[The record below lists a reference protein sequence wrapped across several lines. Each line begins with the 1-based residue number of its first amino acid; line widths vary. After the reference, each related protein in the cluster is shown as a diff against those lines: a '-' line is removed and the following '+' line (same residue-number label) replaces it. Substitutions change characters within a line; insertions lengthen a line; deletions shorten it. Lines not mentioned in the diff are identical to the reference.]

1 MRLWIWREPV
11 SRGRRD
17 WGLEQ
22 AQLLLAAK
30 LSMEHGVWGP
40 LGLAPAARG
49 HRSQPGGRVHA
60 AQALM
65 RMQGPAPPHQ
75 FGLQG
80 LDLLP
85 QHVVVFLQGLVLLGT
100 EADGWG
106 RDVSQHES
114 CTPPPGSLT

>member
-1 MRLWIWREPV
+1 MRLRIWRESV
-11 SRGRRD
+11 SQGRRD

-22 AQLLLAAK
+22 AQLLLAAM
-30 LSMEHGVWGP
+30 LSMEHGVWLP
-40 LGLAPAARG
+40 LGLDPAARG

-60 AQALM
+60 AQVLM
-65 RMQGPAPPHQ
+65 RVQSPAPPRQ
-75 FGLQG
+75 LGLQG

-85 QHVVVFLQGLVLLGT
+85 QHVVVFLQGLVLLGA

-106 RDVSQHES
+106 RDVRKHES